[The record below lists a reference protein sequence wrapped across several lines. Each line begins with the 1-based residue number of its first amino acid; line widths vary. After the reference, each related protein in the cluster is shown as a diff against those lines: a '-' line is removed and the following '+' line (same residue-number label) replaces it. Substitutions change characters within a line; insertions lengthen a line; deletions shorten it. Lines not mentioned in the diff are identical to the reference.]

1 MLNHISNYFSFSQ
14 NNTNF
19 RTEILAGVTT
29 FMTMSYIIFVQPA
42 ILGIAG
48 MDKGAVMVAT
58 CLSSALATILMG
70 LLTNYPIA
78 LAPAMGHN
86 VFFAIIVCGVM
97 GYSWEVA
104 LGAVCLSGLIFL
116 LLTVIRA
123 WTTIIEAIPNCIK
136 HSIAVGIGLLISLIG
151 LQYGGLVVDAPG
163 VLVGL
168 GDLKSPPVIVTI
180 IGVLSTVILLVKRVN
195 GAILIGIFITCVVG
209 ILMGVVSYGGII
221 APIPDINPTFLKLD
235 IKGAL
240 EAGFVTV
247 IFVFFFLDVFD
258 TIGTLIGVTSQAGF
272 IKEGKLPK
280 ANRAMFADAVGTV
293 GGALLGT
300 STVTSYIES
309 STGIAQGGRTGFA
322 SLVTG
327 ILFLVA
333 LFFSPLAEMIG
344 GSYIV
349 EGATLHPVIA
359 PALIIVGFLMT
370 KSIVQINWD
379 KITEALPAF
388 IVIIIMPFTFSISE
402 GIGFGIITYSL
413 LMLISGRS
421 KEMHWMMYLI
431 SILFLAKY
439 VFT

>member
-1 MLNHISNYFSFSQ
+1 MLNRISNYFSFSQ

-180 IGVLSTVILLVKRVN
+180 IGVLSTVVLLVKRVN

-221 APIPDINPTFLKLD
+221 APIPDITPTFMKLD

-240 EAGFVTV
+240 GAGFVTV

-293 GGALLGT
+293 SGALLGT

-344 GSYIV
+344 GSYMV

-370 KSIVQINWD
+370 KSIVQINWE

-421 KEMHWMMYLI
+421 KETHWMMYLI
-431 SILFLAKY
+431 SILFLARY
-439 VFT
+439 IFT

>member
-1 MLNHISNYFSFSQ
+1 MLNRISNYFSFSQ

-180 IGVLSTVILLVKRVN
+180 IGVLSTVVLLVKRVN

-221 APIPDINPTFLKLD
+221 APIPDITPTFMKLD

-240 EAGFVTV
+240 GAGFVTV

-293 GGALLGT
+293 SGALLGT

-344 GSYIV
+344 GSYMV

-370 KSIVQINWD
+370 KSIVQINWEN
-379 KITEALPAF
+379 ITEALPAF

-421 KEMHWMMYLI
+421 KVTHWMMYLI
-431 SILFLAKY
+431 SILFLARY
-439 VFT
+439 IFT

>member
-1 MLNHISNYFSFSQ
+1 VLNRISNYFSFSQ

-116 LLTVIRA
+116 FLTVIRA

-180 IGVLSTVILLVKRVN
+180 IGVLSTVVLLVKRVN

-209 ILMGVVSYGGII
+209 IFMGVVSYGGII
-221 APIPDINPTFLKLD
+221 APIPDITPTFMKLD

-240 EAGFVTV
+240 GAGFVTV

-293 GGALLGT
+293 SGALLGT

-349 EGATLHPVIA
+349 DGATLHPVIA

-370 KSIVQINWD
+370 KSIVQINWE

-421 KEMHWMMYLI
+421 KETHWMMYLI
-431 SILFLAKY
+431 SILFLARY
-439 VFT
+439 IFT